1 MMLEI
6 KIIDTSRAYDF
17 NFIKQALI
25 YLFFSIMSFFL
36 ATFISSL
43 MLTDNYLSFEENCYV
58 AFDLVFDLQVI
69 GQVIYNYYIICV
81 LIGGLILLVAIL
93 GAVILTLNMASEK
106 QIKLA
111 SRQLARSENFLSF
124 FK

>member
-1 MMLEI
+1 MLEI

-25 YLFFSIMSFFL
+25 YLFFSTMSFFL

-81 LIGGLILLVAIL
+81 LIGGLILLVAII